1 MSANVFV
8 HARIDAA
15 LKKEAASVLADMGL
29 TVSDLIR
36 ITLTRIVRVKALPFD
51 LCLLNDLTAQT
62 ITRSDNGIDV
72 HKSNDVDDLFHQLG
86 IDDRTNL
93 V

>member
-1 MSANVFV
+1 MAANVFV
-8 HARIDAA
+8 RARIDAA

-36 ITLTRIVRVKALPFD
+36 ITLIRVAQEKALPFD
-51 LCLLNDLTAQT
+51 MCLPNDLTAQT

-86 IDDRTNL
+86 IHERTNL